1 MSKISTH
8 ADATR
13 AVDYK
18 LLKISSPEFEHE
30 GFIPSRYTCDGSNIR
45 PQLDIENIPGE
56 CQSLAVIVEDP
67 DAPSGTWTHWITWN
81 IPVTHQLKEN
91 DIHGLEGMNDFRQLH
106 YGGPCPPS
114 GIHRYFFKVYA
125 LDTILE
131 LQQGASK
138 KELEKAMGGHILAYG
153 ELMGKY
159 KRQ

>member
-18 LLKISSPEFEHE
+18 LLKISSPEFESE
-30 GFIPSRYTCDGSNIR
+30 GLIPSRYTCDGSNIR

-138 KELEKAMGGHILAYG
+138 KELEKTMGGHILAYG
-153 ELMGKY
+153 ELMGRY